1 MTKFEAVEVVGVRG
15 RRVRQ
20 TEMNLELFIVSKEV
34 RDVALG
40 SVTTI

>member
-1 MTKFEAVEVVGVRG
+1 MTKLDGSEVVEVRG

-20 TEMNLELFIVSKEV
+20 TEMNLELFTVSKEV